1 MITDRERAALA
12 ALSAGLREEG
22 FSSIRYSLSET
33 ISRKTSVRNSRPDKN
48 SDSTDCIYTVSAVLD
63 GREGSA
69 GFTEIPDAAL
79 AASLLRGICAISES
93 AQADGALFGPSETG
107 GGPAALNTGTEN
119 GQAESNAQADGGA
132 ADANTGARGTLA
144 ESRKADG
151 IRPEANGRA
160 AAKGAGETKKAAP
173 LPFFWEPHE
182 AVASRLAKAEK
193 QALLLPRTALVETF
207 SYEQVSQRVYMLAE
221 DGTDIF
227 SDSTGYRC
235 LRAGVMARAPKPQE
249 SVEYVFSC
257 RCGSSLDE
265 TDPEG
270 LVLET
275 AREAADGL
283 SGRPL
288 ASGSYPVILKNTVM
302 AELLEA
308 FLPAFFADRI
318 SGGQSCLAGKEGTSV
333 AAPHLSIREVPDI
346 PGGRVARAVDDEG
359 TPVQEKYLVRSGLLY
374 LPLYCLSS
382 ARKAGAQSTGNGFKA
397 GPQSGIE
404 TGVTNVIL
412 ESSMALSAPSLP
424 ALARYM
430 GNGILVTAIDGTF
443 AGTDVKTGAF
453 SLIARGRRIENGQ
466 TAGAFREVTIA
477 GNFFSLLKEIRLTG
491 SDPAGLAPDSA
502 SVLAPSVLAGELVVS
517 GT

>member
-12 ALSAGLREEG
+12 ALSAGLRKEG
-22 FSSIRYSLSET
+22 FSSVRYSLSET
-33 ISRKTSVRNSRPDKN
+33 ISRKTSVRNSCPDKQE
-48 SDSTDCIYTVSAVLD
+48 DSADRIYTVNAVLD
-63 GREGSA
+63 GKEGSA
-69 GFTEIPDAAL
+69 VFTEIPDAGL
-79 AASLLRGICAISES
+79 ATSLLRGICAVSES
-93 AQADGALFGPSETG
+93 AGRSEGPADANKRTGNAPAAPDTEAG
-107 GGPAALNTGTEN
+107 GGPA
-119 GQAESNAQADGGA
+119 
-132 ADANTGARGTLA
+132 DANA
-144 ESRKADG
+144 EAGSAPAEIREAASV
-151 IRPEANGRA
+151 RPEAEGRA
-160 AAKGAGETKKAAP
+160 AAEGTGGTKKEAP
-173 LPFFWEPHE
+173 LSRPFLWESHK
-182 AVASRLAKAEK
+182 AVASRLMEAEK
-193 QALLLPRTALVETF
+193 QALRLPRTALVETF
-207 SYEQVSQRVYMLAE
+207 SYEQVSQRVYMLAG

-235 LRAGVMARAPKPQE
+235 LRAGVMARAPKPLE

-257 RCGSSLDE
+257 RCGGSLDE

-270 LVLET
+270 LVLEA

-308 FLPAFFADRI
+308 FLPAFFAERI

-346 PGGRVARAVDDEG
+346 PGGRVTRAVDDEG
-359 TPVQEKYLVRSGLLY
+359 TPVQEKYLVRSGLLCP
-374 LPLYCLSS
+374 PLYCLSS
-382 ARKAGAQSTGNGFKA
+382 ARKAGAKSTGNGFKA

-412 ESSMALSAPSLP
+412 ESGAALSAPSLP
-424 ALARYM
+424 ALAEYM

-443 AGTDVKTGAF
+443 AGTDGKTGAF

-466 TAGAFREVTIA
+466 IAGAFREVTIA

-517 GT
+517 GE